1 MTRSRRAIQ
10 ALLLAALATAAGCTV
25 GGPEP
30 SSNLV
35 ISFLPPEQ
43 ARDLPPIRPLAEGR
57 PGENGDT
64 ILRPVSA
71 GIDDGA
77 SYRFS
82 LGHCGLLSPV
92 DVDGAFW
99 DPVDAVGATGDA
111 VDLRTDAEMINQ
123 TAGVIIVIGDEAL
136 FRTEGGTTV
145 RFDRHAGEKAFPGC
159 D

>member
-1 MTRSRRAIQ
+1 MITGRPVLFG
-10 ALLLAALATAAGCTV
+10 LLIAAAATVAACSA

-35 ISFLPPEQ
+35 ISFLPPAQ
-43 ARDLPPIRPLAEGR
+43 ARDLPPSRPFAEGR
-57 PGENGDT
+57 TGENGET
-64 ILRPVSA
+64 ILRAVSVA
-71 GIDDGA
+71 VEDGA

-99 DPVDAVGATGDA
+99 DPIDAVDAAGGV
-111 VDLRTDAEMINQ
+111 VDLRTDAGMINQ
-123 TAGVIIVIGDEAL
+123 TAGVIIVIGDNAL

-145 RFDRHAGEKAFPGC
+145 RFDRLAGEKAFPGC

>member
-1 MTRSRRAIQ
+1 MSPWRRTLVAP
-10 ALLLAALATAAGCTV
+10 LLVAVATGAACSV
-25 GGPEP
+25 GAPEP

-35 ISFLPPEQ
+35 ISFLPPAQ
-43 ARDLPPIRPLAEGR
+43 ARDLPPSRPFTEGR
-57 PGENGDT
+57 PGENGET
-64 ILRPVSA
+64 ILRAVSV
-71 GIDDGA
+71 GLDDGA
-77 SYRFS
+77 SYRLS
-82 LGHCGLLSPV
+82 LGQCGLLSPV

-99 DPVDAVGATGDA
+99 DPIDAVDTAGVV